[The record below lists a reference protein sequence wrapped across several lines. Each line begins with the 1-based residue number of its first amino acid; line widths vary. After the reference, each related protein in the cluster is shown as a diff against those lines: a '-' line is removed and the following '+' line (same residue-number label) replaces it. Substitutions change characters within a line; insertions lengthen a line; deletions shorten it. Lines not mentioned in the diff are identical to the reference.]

1 MLIHTDILVFTQYL
15 RRQNLDVL
23 KSLEERVVWKKE
35 WKLENAD
42 IIFELCST
50 FVVTQCYALL
60 NLSFAIAKSQS
71 D

>member
-35 WKLENAD
+35 KKFENAD

>member
-35 WKLENAD
+35 WKFENAD

-50 FVVTQCYALL
+50 FVVTQCYVLL